1 MMGSIRTR
9 KWLRAVLLLFLGLYL
24 FDTMLTGRISYY
36 INERF
41 NLFSWAAVAILLTM
55 GIISVVE
62 LLREPQSGT
71 ERSTEGSPEEHYDHE
86 HTHDHAH
93 GHDHEHGHDHGHDHQ
108 HGTAPSWLVLGIL
121 ALPLVLGVFIP
132 AKPLGASA
140 VGSSGVS
147 TSFSGLQSGGGS
159 IQFAVSP
166 QDRNV
171 LDWVRAFNS
180 TANVDEFNG
189 QQGDL
194 IGFVY
199 RDIRFKE
206 SGQFML
212 ARFTV
217 SCCVADAS
225 AIGVIVQAKDA
236 EKIAQDSWVH
246 VKGKF
251 QVQTFDGQRTPILIA
266 DSVEVTGQ
274 PAHPYLYP

>member
-1 MMGSIRTR
+1 MEESIRTR
-9 KWLRAVLLLFLGLYL
+9 KWIRAVLLLFLGLYL
-24 FDTMLTGRISYY
+24 FDNILTGRIYYY

-41 NLFSWAAVAILLTM
+41 ALFTWAAVAILLTM
-55 GIISVVE
+55 GIVSIVD
-62 LLREPQSGT
+62 LLREPRTNTDG
-71 ERSTEGSPEEHYDHE
+71 P
-86 HTHDHAH
+86 
-93 GHDHEHGHDHGHDHQ
+93 HDHEPTHEHDHESHEHGHDHQ

-121 ALPLVLGVFIP
+121 ALPLALGILVP
-132 AKPLGASA
+132 VKPLGAFA

-147 TSFSGLQSGGGS
+147 TSFSGLQSGGTS
-159 IQFAVSP
+159 TQFSVAP

-171 LDWVRAFNS
+171 LDWVRAFNA
-180 TANVDEFNG
+180 TTNVDEFNG

-194 IGFVY
+194 VGFVY
-199 RDIRFKE
+199 RDIRFKD
-206 SGQFML
+206 SAQFML

-225 AIGVIVQAKDA
+225 AIGVIVQAKDVD
-236 EKIAQDSWVH
+236 KIKQDSWVQ

>member
-1 MMGSIRTR
+1 MEESIRTR
-9 KWLRAVLLLFLGLYL
+9 KWIRAVLLLFLGLYL
-24 FDTMLTGRISYY
+24 FDNMLTGRIYYY

-41 NLFSWAAVAILLTM
+41 GLFSWAAVAILLTM
-55 GIISVVE
+55 GIVSVVD
-62 LLREPQSGT
+62 LLREPRSGAD
-71 ERSTEGSPEEHYDHE
+71 EHHKHKNDDKHDYDDEHE
-86 HTHDHAH
+86 HK
-93 GHDHEHGHDHGHDHQ
+93 HEHGHEHQ
-108 HGTAPSWLVLGIL
+108 HGTAPSWLMLGIL
-121 ALPLVLGVFIP
+121 ALPLVLGVLVP

-147 TSFSGLQSGGGS
+147 TSFSGLQSGGTS
-159 IQFAVSP
+159 TQFSVAP

-171 LDWVRAFNS
+171 LDWVRAFNI
-180 TANVDEFNG
+180 TTNVDEFNG
-189 QQGDL
+189 QQGDV

-199 RDIRFKE
+199 RDIRFKD
-206 SGQFML
+206 SAQFML
-212 ARFTV
+212 SRFTV

-236 EKIAQDSWVH
+236 AMIKQDSWVH

-251 QVQTFDGQRTPILIA
+251 QVQIFDGQRTPILVA